1 MKKLILVAIL
11 LVVGISTTLAVI
23 ENSQKENQTT
33 MLTDAIKAYPQYLM
47 PGHLISRL
55 THRVMRIE
63 TPWFKNGMI
72 RTLSAMFDID
82 MSDAE
87 RKQPEEFVSF
97 NDFFTRALEP
107 ASRPI
112 DPADNAI
119 VSAVDGTISQMARID
134 DGSLIQA
141 KGHSYSV
148 ADLLGGDTTAA
159 AKYVQGSFTTIY
171 LSPRDYHRIHLPVA
185 GTLTEMVHVPGRL
198 FSVNP
203 ATTRTIPR
211 LFARNERV
219 VAHFDT
225 AMGAMAVV
233 MVGAINV
240 GSIETVWAGE
250 VTPPA
255 GTQIGRW
262 LYQDENSPQ
271 FAKGAEIGRFN
282 MGSTVILLF
291 ANSQVRWLDGLSEE
305 SKLKM
310 GQKIGKLPEL

>member
-1 MKKLILVAIL
+1 
-11 LVVGISTTLAVI
+11 
-23 ENSQKENQTT
+23 

-47 PGHLISRL
+47 PGHLISRI
-55 THRVMRIE
+55 THKMMRIE

-72 RTLSAMFDID
+72 RLLSAIFDID
-82 MSDAE
+82 MSDAQL
-87 RKQPEEFVSF
+87 KNPEDFASF
-97 NDFFTRALEP
+97 NAFFTRALKPE
-107 ASRPI
+107 SRPI
-112 DPADNAI
+112 DAAENSI
-119 VSAVDGTISQMARID
+119 VSPVDGAISQIAQID
-134 DGSLIQA
+134 EGSLIQA

-148 ADLLGGDTTAA
+148 ADLLGGDEDAA

-171 LSPRDYHRIHLPVA
+171 LSPRDYHRIHIPVA

-203 ATTRTIPR
+203 ATVRTIPG

-219 VAHFDT
+219 LAHFDT
-225 AMGAMAVV
+225 AMGPLAVV

-240 GSIETVWAGE
+240 GSVETVWAGE

-255 GTQIGRW
+255 GKNIGRW
-262 LYQDENSPQ
+262 RYEGDKALQ

-291 ANSQVRWLDGLSEE
+291 GNPGVQWVEE
-305 SKLKM
+305 LKAETRLKV
-310 GQKIGKLPEL
+310 GQKIGELR

>member
-1 MKKLILVAIL
+1 MVKKLIIIAIL
-11 LVVGISTTLAVI
+11 LVVSITTTLTVI
-23 ENSQKENQTT
+23 EKSQREKEIT

-55 THRVMRIE
+55 THKVMRIE

-82 MSDAE
+82 MRDAQ
-87 RKQPEEFVSF
+87 RKNPEDFASF
-97 NDFFTRALEP
+97 NDFFTRALQP
-107 ASRPI
+107 DSRPI
-112 DPADNAI
+112 DAAENSI
-119 VSAVDGTISQMARID
+119 VSPVDGAISQMTQID
-134 DGSLIQA
+134 AGSLVQA

-148 ADLLGGDTTAA
+148 AELLGGDEAEA
-159 AKYVQGSFTTIY
+159 EKYSKGSFTTIY
-171 LSPRDYHRIHLPVA
+171 LSPRDYHRIHIPVS

-225 AMGAMAVV
+225 AMGPMAVV

-255 GTQIGRW
+255 GKSIGRW
-262 LYQDENSPQ
+262 HYEGDDAQLFD
-271 FAKGAEIGRFN
+271 KGAEIGRFN

-291 ANSQVRWLDGLSEE
+291 ANPNTQWMDGLKEE

-310 GQKIGKLPEL
+310 GQKIGELR

>member
-1 MKKLILVAIL
+1 MKKLTLIAIL
-11 LVVGISTTLAVI
+11 LVVGISATLAVTANVQRDRKI
-23 ENSQKENQTT
+23 T

-55 THRVMRIE
+55 THKMMRIE

-82 MSDAE
+82 MSDAQ
-87 RKQPEEFVSF
+87 RKTPEEFISF
-97 NDFFTRALEP
+97 NDFFTRALKPE
-107 ASRPI
+107 SRPI
-112 DPADNAI
+112 DAAKNSI
-119 VSAVDGTISQMARID
+119 VSPVDGAISQMTKID
-134 DGSLIQA
+134 QGSLIQA
-141 KGHSYSV
+141 KGYNYTV
-148 ADLLGGDTTAA
+148 TDLLGGDEKEA
-159 AKYVQGSFTTIY
+159 AKYTHGSFTTIY
-171 LSPRDYHRIHLPVA
+171 LSPRDYHRIHIPVS
-185 GTLTEMVHVPGRL
+185 GILTEMVHVPGRL

-219 VAHFDT
+219 IAHFDT
-225 AMGAMAVV
+225 AMGSLAVV

-255 GTQIGRW
+255 GKQIGRW
-262 LYQDENSPQ
+262 SYEGSSAQRFD
-271 FAKGAEIGRFN
+271 KGAEIGRFN

-291 ANSQVRWLDGLSEE
+291 SNPDVQWLDGLGETT
-305 SKLKM
+305 KLKM
-310 GQKIGKLPEL
+310 GQKIGELN